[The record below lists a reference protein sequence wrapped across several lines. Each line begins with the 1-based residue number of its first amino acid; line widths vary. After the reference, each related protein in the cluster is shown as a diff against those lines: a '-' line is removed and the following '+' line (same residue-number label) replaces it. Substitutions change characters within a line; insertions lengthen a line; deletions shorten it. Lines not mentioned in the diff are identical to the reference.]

1 VIIGLDHYLAVSAAL
16 FSLGI
21 LGVLTRRNAV
31 NVLMGIELILNSA
44 NVNLV
49 AFSRYGSGNLQGQMF
64 AIFVIVIA
72 AAEVAV
78 ALAIVLTLYRLRRTP
93 NLDDADGLRG

>member
-1 VIIGLDHYLAVSAAL
+1 MIGLQHYLLVSAAL
-16 FSLGI
+16 FCLGL

-31 NVLMGIELILNSA
+31 NVLMGVELILNSA

-49 AFSRYGSGNLQGQMF
+49 AFSRYGTGNLQGQLF

-72 AAEVAV
+72 ASEVAV
-78 ALAIVLTLYRLRRTP
+78 ALAIVLTLYRLRHTP
-93 NLDDADGLRG
+93 NLDEADILRG